1 MTFDKGEAG
10 WKVASSALRVQG
22 DVPGMSATDFR
33 ALADDAKDNCPIS
46 QALKGNVALSVEAS
60 LVG

>member
-1 MTFDKGEAG
+1 
-10 WKVASSALRVQG
+10 
-22 DVPGMSATDFR
+22 MSAADFR